1 LPDLR
6 KMKNKFVEEIQNE
19 LVNLS
24 EEKYREFTK
33 KLIPNVNE
41 DRILG
46 IRTPVLR
53 SYAKE
58 LNNSGVKNLFLDSLP
73 HNYLEE
79 NSLHMYLLED
89 ISDDPKEIIHQLNR
103 FLPYVDNW
111 ATCDGYRPK
120 KLNKY
125 PKIVEDAVNDWLN
138 AKTVYEVRFGIVMS
152 LKVLLGENFSPGT
165 FDKIIGIKS
174 KEYYI
179 NIAIAWYI
187 CEALIKNYDYAF
199 YAIEKGRLDK
209 WVNNKAIQKCRE
221 SYRISDELKEY
232 LKGFKK

>member
-1 LPDLR
+1 MPDLR

-58 LNNSGVKNLFLDSLP
+58 LNNNGVKNLFLDSLP

-89 ISDDPKEIIHQLNR
+89 ISDDPKEIINQLNR

-125 PKIVEDAVNDWLN
+125 PKIVEDAVIDWLN

-174 KEYYI
+174 NEYYI
-179 NIAIAWYI
+179 NIAIAWYV